1 MLRTLTRRDK
11 PPDDGR
17 QGFRY
22 CRDCRGMQP
31 LSEFPAGPRRFFC
44 RKHLYRRCTLPA
56 KKRIQADDKRRLFN
70 QLWAR
75 CSRDS
80 KALGQTRI
88 QLDQREI
95 AEIVEDR
102 GIDNTFAIVP
112 ANASQILSRENFAV
126 VFNAARRDLLCAHRL
141 GGESLYLSTLAAM
154 PRVDA
159 PEQQFS
165 TDTERRDTEEQKGTL
180 EHILN

>member
-1 MLRTLTRRDK
+1 
-11 PPDDGR
+11 
-17 QGFRY
+17 
-22 CRDCRGMQP
+22 
-31 LSEFPAGPRRFFC
+31 
-44 RKHLYRRCTLPA
+44 
-56 KKRIQADDKRRLFN
+56 
-70 QLWAR
+70 
-75 CSRDS
+75 
-80 KALGQTRI
+80 
-88 QLDQREI
+88 
-95 AEIVEDR
+95 
-102 GIDNTFAIVP
+102 VP

>member
-1 MLRTLTRRDK
+1 M
-11 PPDDGR
+11 
-17 QGFRY
+17 
-22 CRDCRGMQP
+22 
-31 LSEFPAGPRRFFC
+31 
-44 RKHLYRRCTLPA
+44 RCTLPA

-70 QLWAR
+70 QLWLR

-80 KALGQTRI
+80 KTLGQTRI

-95 AEIVEDR
+95 AEIVEER

-126 VFNAARRDLLCAHRL
+126 VFNAARRDLLCAHRV

-154 PRVDA
+154 PSVDA
-159 PEQQFS
+159 REQQFS
-165 TDTERRDTEEQKGTL
+165 TDTERHDTEKQKGTL
-180 EHILN
+180 EYILN

>member
-1 MLRTLTRRDK
+1 
-11 PPDDGR
+11 
-17 QGFRY
+17 
-22 CRDCRGMQP
+22 MQP

-102 GIDNTFAIVP
+102 GID
-112 ANASQILSRENFAV
+112 
-126 VFNAARRDLLCAHRL
+126 AAA
-141 GGESLYLSTLAAM
+141 
-154 PRVDA
+154 
-159 PEQQFS
+159 EQQAGEVLGEPRAAA
-165 TDTERRDTEEQKGTL
+165 TQLGLEPRDEAIGRRWRRNHSLDLCGY
-180 EHILN
+180 H